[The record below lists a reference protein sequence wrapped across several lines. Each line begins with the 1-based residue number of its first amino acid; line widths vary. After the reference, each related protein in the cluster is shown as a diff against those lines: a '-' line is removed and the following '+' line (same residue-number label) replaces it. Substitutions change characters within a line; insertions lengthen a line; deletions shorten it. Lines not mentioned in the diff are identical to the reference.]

1 MKKFKDAFNGLKEAL
16 KEKSVLI
23 QCILG
28 VMAIIGGLIIRLDI
42 YEWLAF
48 IICIGLVISLEIA
61 NSTIEELCDLYT
73 SERNDKVKRIKDMSS
88 AFVLVAAIA
97 SLVVCIVV
105 VLRRII

>member
-23 QCILG
+23 QCVLG
-28 VMAIIGGLIIRLDI
+28 LMAIIGGLIIRLDI

-61 NSTIEELCDLYT
+61 NSTIERLCDLYT
-73 SERNDKVKRIKDMSS
+73 NEENEKVKKVKDMSS
-88 AFVLVAAIA
+88 AFVLVAAIV
-97 SLVVCIVV
+97 SLIVCIITVI
-105 VLRRII
+105 RRII